1 MPPRLAAPGARDTL
15 LPVSTQAVFAV
26 GSRRVGDGQPCFV
39 LAEVASAHAGSCDVA
54 LKMLDAAFKMGA
66 DGIKFQ
72 LFRADELLV
81 RRHPGRKDFDQ
92 IELTAK
98 EWKKLLKAA
107 KASGLALL
115 AECFD
120 RPSLELAA
128 EAGADAYKVHSTD
141 MENPDLIKAVA
152 GIGTPVLFATG
163 GVSEAAVRE
172 AIDLASAVPVALL
185 HGFQTFPTPIEEIRY
200 RDLMAWKERYRVPVG
215 FLDHT
220 DGGSAFALVA
230 PALAVAYGA
239 DLVEKH
245 FTLDRS
251 QKGFDYQSSL
261 NPQDFYR
268 MVELLRQAER
278 ARGDEASAGESEGA
292 RRYHRMMARSIVAA
306 RLIQRGQPLTADTL
320 AFRRTDPKRE
330 PGLPPREAY
339 RLIGRRARRPIQADE
354 TIREEMLE

>member
-1 MPPRLAAPGARDTL
+1 MRPSTL
-15 LPVSTQAVFAV
+15 TI
-26 GSRRVGDGQPCFV
+26 GSRQVGEGSPCFV
-39 LAEVASAHAGSCDVA
+39 LAEVASAHGGSVDTA
-54 LKMLDAAFKMGA
+54 LKMLDAGFKMGA

-72 LFRADELLV
+72 LFRAELLV
-81 RRHPGRKDFDQ
+81 VQRHPGRKDFNK

-98 EWKKLLKAA
+98 EWKKVLKAA

-128 EAGADAYKVHSTD
+128 EHSVDAYKVHTTD
-141 MENPDLIKAVA
+141 MENPEFIRAVGA
-152 GIGTPVLFATG
+152 VGKPVLFATG
-163 GVSEAAVRE
+163 GVPEEALAQ
-172 AIDLASAVPVALL
+172 ALDLAGSAPLGLL
-185 HGFQTFPTPIEEIRY
+185 HGFQTFPTPIEEIHF
-200 RDLMAWKERYRVPVG
+200 RDLAALKERHRVPVG

-230 PALAVAYGA
+230 PALAVSYGA

-251 QKGFDYQSSL
+251 EKGFDYQSSL
-261 NPQDFYR
+261 NPEDFYR

-278 ARGDEASAGESEGA
+278 ARGDGAAAESDGA
-292 RRYHRMMARSIVAA
+292 KRYHRMMARSIVAGS
-306 RLIQRGQPLTADTL
+306 LIPRGEVLTGEML
-320 AFRRTDPKRE
+320 AFKRTDVRSE
-330 PGLPPREAY
+330 PGFAPREAH
-339 RLIGRRARRPIQADE
+339 RVIGRRARRPIQADE

>member
-1 MPPRLAAPGARDTL
+1 MRPSVFAIGAR
-15 LPVSTQAVFAV
+15 QV
-26 GSRRVGDGQPCFV
+26 GEGQPCFV
-39 LAEVASAHAGSCDVA
+39 LAEVASAHGGSADTA

-72 LFRADELLV
+72 LFRADDLVV
-81 RRHPGRKDFDQ
+81 RRHPSRKDFEQ
-92 IELTAK
+92 IALSAK
-98 EWKKLLKAA
+98 EWKKILKAA
-107 KASGLALL
+107 KGSGMALL

-120 RPSLELAA
+120 AASLALAA
-128 EAGADAYKVHSTD
+128 EAGVDAYKVHTTD
-141 MENPDLIKAVA
+141 MENPDFIKAVGA
-152 GIGTPVLFATG
+152 VNKPVMFATG
-163 GVSEAAVRE
+163 GVPEEAVRE
-172 AIDLASAVPVALL
+172 ALDLVGRVPVALL
-185 HGFQTFPTPIEEIRY
+185 HGFQTFPTPIEEIGF
-200 RDLMAWKERYRVPVG
+200 RDLAGWKDRYHMPVG

-251 QKGFDYQSSL
+251 EKGFDYQSSL
-261 NPQDFYR
+261 NPEDFYR

-278 ARGDEASAGESEGA
+278 AATTDAPALETEGA

-306 RLIQRGQPLTADTL
+306 GLIPRGQVLTAERL
-320 AFRRTDPKRE
+320 AFKRTDPKQE
-330 PGLPPREAY
+330 AGFPPREAH
-339 RLIGRRARRPIQADE
+339 RVIGRRAKHPIQADE